1 MGISNEAIRRLESKY
16 KGISNDTIRRIEN
29 MAAGYTPPMAEST
42 QEVQTPAM
50 QTEQVPNIQRVSV
63 PRKFVSMY
71 KANQMPTTAGEMA
84 GGAVQGA
91 NLSKTGMPITDKWN
105 LPQNKFVSVY
115 RNGGDTSGRTGMT
128 IGDELQNG
136 RENILRN
143 MQNGN
148 RAMTEEERAA
158 AIQDFTNASQG
169 LNSWDNTIQGN
180 INARQN
186 YLKAAKESEQ
196 VRKTLPKATRNATL
210 KDLTLNSFKRGYM
223 QSGYGQESY
232 KSMMGLP
239 NSKKYYE
246 DLLKESEYNFA
257 PNTWYKDAISGAME
271 QLGQQARQWTDPRSV
286 ATGTAAASAAFIAGQ
301 AGPQAALPEEV
312 ITVPGAFAVG
322 INAGSTLSNFEIEAG
337 LAYNEMIENGV
348 SEETARNIATGIGAG
363 NAALEFVQADDLL
376 KSAKILNRIDSKNP
390 VTKKLL
396 LYLKDRGVHVAT
408 ESAQE
413 MAQETVTAVGS
424 NIGSKID
431 KGEWEYSKG
440 DVAKRVGQTGASS
453 ALTFGALGLGTDAV
467 NFGTRKLMSG
477 ADRQTADN
485 VADVKNGANE
495 NTVSADNQPIQ
506 NELNRRKFRS
516 VYADNNANDAAMIKS
531 VQNEGTQEKTQ
542 EEINRMSDDEFMD
555 YMSSRRQQS
564 DNVRK
569 NMVGRQKIGI
579 GDEVDWT
586 YGNDFKGTGYV
597 KDYVNDGDMSYY
609 VIEDDNGQ
617 LLNLNDEND
626 IVTITPK
633 RQVGAAT
640 SGKTVDIDERSY
652 AEFSDRK
659 VKAYQYE
666 YPAVKRFYKEK
677 AAEIAQDVRDT
688 IKGERIAIN
697 DPTSSSLKY
706 IGVNRVTS
714 DMVARIK
721 DTSGA
726 SYADITS
733 ACERIINDRGTEN
746 IKLCKLIEG
755 VIDDALTDGYTDF
768 RGQKIEPNSEYIEL
782 KNIIQQGGQRQA
794 LNVQNVQNEQSVQPN
809 EGERI
814 KFRSKIVQEQNTQ
827 AYNSLSDGQKQA
839 YEKLKQSDGNVGSV
853 VNAVS
858 DRQKYA
864 VSLAKRLGYD
874 VVFFDG
880 GKTNSRGATVDG
892 VIFINDRQDA
902 LEHITGHEVMHNVIS
917 DENVKADF
925 LNTVK
930 SYVESSNEFKAVFEK
945 KRQMYEDRLGKEVS
959 DDYIWEE
966 VAADIGGDL
975 FGDSEFITKVTREQP
990 SLAKRIVESI
1000 RELINKL
1007 RNSLAQRTNGF
1018 IHPNNRIIEGETLR
1032 YVTDLEKLEK
1042 AYVKAIRENTAVNTE
1057 RFSIESNDKGKY
1069 VKADRQVIK
1078 SDNPN
1083 DWEKE
1088 IYDYINESIRNGKD
1102 IVIPTDDGDN
1112 LTISEKTA
1120 WKMGYRNTVRENN
1133 IPVKI
1138 NNDEYR
1144 TKINA
1149 AAHIDEISEIS
1160 QRGKKNVPD
1169 RKNHNF
1175 AQDGFNYRTAYFEDF
1190 DGERYKLTISVGE
1203 NAQQKTVYN
1212 IGKIKKS
1219 SSPELR
1225 GSKAGGKNTTSA
1237 IKNSLQKSISDNGEN
1252 VNTQNKENV
1261 KFSVD
1266 DKENEIYSEN
1276 FKRWFGDWENNPKK
1290 ASKVVN
1296 ADGTPKIMYHGSG
1309 ADFTVFDKKK
1319 AKYSGTF
1326 GRGFYFTDSKSH
1338 AGTYGKL
1345 YEVYLDVKNPVDD
1358 KTKVTNQQLR
1368 NFLEAVAEDE
1378 DYSIENYGTYDID
1391 EIIPKINQDS
1401 LFTVLR
1407 DVSSTAIGDMV
1418 EATELFNKVNG
1429 TNYDGIFSDTEYV
1442 VFKPNQIKSAT
1453 DNIGTFDKGNDDIR
1467 FSLSDDEN
1475 TTDNFENGKKIT
1487 SEMSDDERYEVL
1499 KDKVLKIPRYDAVK
1513 AGKFDVRNLENIGV
1527 KNAKPI
1533 IRKIAEQFGITGKT
1547 YKNQDM
1553 ELEFDYSKGSLDES
1567 IQKQKRNYGDFAKM
1581 LSVFNEVVDNAIGIE
1596 VHNDRYKGTER
1607 EDVHNINNYVLV
1619 SAFSDNE
1626 GIIPVRMLVKEFDNK
1641 SNTLRMVVSLNKIE
1655 DRLHAQ
1661 TPDIKNAEQKYA
1673 PLSSNVSL
1681 SELIKNVNSLDA
1693 DFLKYVPDAFL
1704 SSEQKSAKEKAMENE
1719 KEYIDKYK
1727 KGSDKIKFYIDDENT
1742 EEKPKQKVSKFRTN
1756 TLERA
1761 KMTEE
1766 SPHGLF
1772 GTNETEEMNEGFEYK
1787 VRGKRTYES
1796 EAKAYLENDYDGEAA
1811 SIRES
1816 NILTDTQVAEAQ
1828 IIADDL
1834 YKKYLNSGKSADLR
1848 EFTDWTKVI
1857 AQKTR
1862 EAARALKATDT
1873 VWEKN
1878 KAVKTVMEAEKAVNE
1893 VEELKGKTKVIDQK
1907 TKQVTDK
1914 LKDIEDIGIDE
1925 LMKIIDRMKLTP
1937 DLLMEYINSKP
1948 KKGSAETDQT
1958 ESGKRQADVGNNEQ
1972 RNEDIDAAAAEL
1984 TNRIKNRV
1992 DSDGKPIKEKL
2003 PDNMLYRMVNDLFG
2017 IAKETIKTDRPKFD
2031 NTYKDI
2037 KEAVENRGEYARV
2050 WRETKD
2056 AIKEM
2061 YKDNPKALELLEE
2074 YFERGVRPPVPLSV
2088 ADSGINKALRELNI
2102 NLKDVVKEYY
2112 TSGESTKTALVEY
2125 IKEQTGLSGENAQA
2139 ISRMIENRYR
2149 QLVKAEKEKYL
2160 KGLFSSRPK
2169 LQKDF
2174 RYVTNKITEILN
2186 ADGYRNQTYIDRI
2199 NEKINPLIA
2208 EAIRQKKINLAEV
2221 VKNGYKATN
2230 WEQLK
2235 FIQSLKEQLDGRVS
2249 EDDLFQFWETAQ
2261 SEFARLAQVKRDSI
2275 LKQKFAQKEVG
2286 EKATQ
2291 LEKILELINL
2301 GAYDTKSVVR
2311 DMIKEKSGLPT
2322 LGKADTEYII
2332 ANVEMA
2338 ERFAEGS
2345 RERDV
2350 YMAYAMKRIQ
2360 EKIPS
2365 DLADKV
2371 LSLQRIAMLLNPK
2384 TMIRNVVGNAIMQPV
2399 YTMQDTLF
2407 GAGID
2412 KLISK
2417 KTNMRTTSVSNV
2429 KEQGKGFAKGLTES
2443 VDDFRK
2449 GVNTRKSENGKYELG
2464 NKLVWKNKGLQK
2476 IARKAENFMS
2486 FLLDA
2491 GDRPFYEAFYND
2503 SIEQQKRANKT
2514 DIVTEEMKQIARD
2527 TALQRTWQ
2535 DTNETTKAAQSLRK
2549 GINKLFGG
2557 SDKFGLGNI
2566 VMPFVQTPANLTKAL
2581 VKYSPVGLTKSLT
2594 YDAYKFNKAVKN
2606 GTADFAM
2613 QKRFVDKVSA
2623 GLAGTLIY
2631 LLSFALTKLGAVNGG
2646 GDDDYDKARFEKS
2659 IKGIQPYSIKV
2670 GNQTYTFDWAQ
2681 PVGGL
2686 MAAAADV
2693 ASGTFN
2699 HESAADII
2707 LKAFEAGGNTMF
2719 DQSFLTGVKDLFGED
2734 TFVEGLENIA
2744 LEMPKQWLT
2753 PTALKQLADVMDD
2766 TARNTYDP
2774 SEMKKKLNEMQTRV
2788 PFKSRKLE
2796 PRLNVFGEEQERIS
2810 GGNNIFNVFA
2820 NPAYVSGI
2828 KTSQITEE
2836 VDRLNKAT
2844 GNTDIYPSAAP
2855 KTVDSQKLTAREYT
2869 EYQRK
2874 LGTKTKTLYNDIIAD
2889 KDLESVF

>member
-1 MGISNEAIRRLESKY
+1 M
-16 KGISNDTIRRIEN
+16 
-29 MAAGYTPPMAEST
+29 
-42 QEVQTPAM
+42 
-50 QTEQVPNIQRVSV
+50 
-63 PRKFVSMY
+63 
-71 KANQMPTTAGEMA
+71 
-84 GGAVQGA
+84 
-91 NLSKTGMPITDKWN
+91 
-105 LPQNKFVSVY
+105 
-115 RNGGDTSGRTGMT
+115 
-128 IGDELQNG
+128 
-136 RENILRN
+136 
-143 MQNGN
+143 
-148 RAMTEEERAA
+148 
-158 AIQDFTNASQG
+158 
-169 LNSWDNTIQGN
+169 
-180 INARQN
+180 
-186 YLKAAKESEQ
+186 
-196 VRKTLPKATRNATL
+196 
-210 KDLTLNSFKRGYM
+210 
-223 QSGYGQESY
+223 
-232 KSMMGLP
+232 
-239 NSKKYYE
+239 
-246 DLLKESEYNFA
+246 
-257 PNTWYKDAISGAME
+257 
-271 QLGQQARQWTDPRSV
+271 
-286 ATGTAAASAAFIAGQ
+286 
-301 AGPQAALPEEV
+301 
-312 ITVPGAFAVG
+312 
-322 INAGSTLSNFEIEAG
+322 
-337 LAYNEMIENGV
+337 
-348 SEETARNIATGIGAG
+348 
-363 NAALEFVQADDLL
+363 
-376 KSAKILNRIDSKNP
+376 
-390 VTKKLL
+390 
-396 LYLKDRGVHVAT
+396 
-408 ESAQE
+408 
-413 MAQETVTAVGS
+413 
-424 NIGSKID
+424 
-431 KGEWEYSKG
+431 
-440 DVAKRVGQTGASS
+440 
-453 ALTFGALGLGTDAV
+453 
-467 NFGTRKLMSG
+467 
-477 ADRQTADN
+477 
-485 VADVKNGANE
+485 
-495 NTVSADNQPIQ
+495 
-506 NELNRRKFRS
+506 
-516 VYADNNANDAAMIKS
+516 
-531 VQNEGTQEKTQ
+531 
-542 EEINRMSDDEFMD
+542 
-555 YMSSRRQQS
+555 
-564 DNVRK
+564 
-569 NMVGRQKIGI
+569 
-579 GDEVDWT
+579 
-586 YGNDFKGTGYV
+586 
-597 KDYVNDGDMSYY
+597 
-609 VIEDDNGQ
+609 
-617 LLNLNDEND
+617 
-626 IVTITPK
+626 
-633 RQVGAAT
+633 
-640 SGKTVDIDERSY
+640 
-652 AEFSDRK
+652 
-659 VKAYQYE
+659 
-666 YPAVKRFYKEK
+666 
-677 AAEIAQDVRDT
+677 
-688 IKGERIAIN
+688 
-697 DPTSSSLKY
+697 
-706 IGVNRVTS
+706 
-714 DMVARIK
+714 
-721 DTSGA
+721 
-726 SYADITS
+726 
-733 ACERIINDRGTEN
+733 
-746 IKLCKLIEG
+746 
-755 VIDDALTDGYTDF
+755 
-768 RGQKIEPNSEYIEL
+768 
-782 KNIIQQGGQRQA
+782 
-794 LNVQNVQNEQSVQPN
+794 
-809 EGERI
+809 
-814 KFRSKIVQEQNTQ
+814 
-827 AYNSLSDGQKQA
+827 
-839 YEKLKQSDGNVGSV
+839 
-853 VNAVS
+853 
-858 DRQKYA
+858 
-864 VSLAKRLGYD
+864 
-874 VVFFDG
+874 
-880 GKTNSRGATVDG
+880 
-892 VIFINDRQDA
+892 
-902 LEHITGHEVMHNVIS
+902 
-917 DENVKADF
+917 
-925 LNTVK
+925 
-930 SYVESSNEFKAVFEK
+930 
-945 KRQMYEDRLGKEVS
+945 
-959 DDYIWEE
+959 
-966 VAADIGGDL
+966 
-975 FGDSEFITKVTREQP
+975 
-990 SLAKRIVESI
+990 
-1000 RELINKL
+1000 
-1007 RNSLAQRTNGF
+1007 
-1018 IHPNNRIIEGETLR
+1018 
-1032 YVTDLEKLEK
+1032 
-1042 AYVKAIRENTAVNTE
+1042 
-1057 RFSIESNDKGKY
+1057 
-1069 VKADRQVIK
+1069 
-1078 SDNPN
+1078 
-1083 DWEKE
+1083 
-1088 IYDYINESIRNGKD
+1088 
-1102 IVIPTDDGDN
+1102 
-1112 LTISEKTA
+1112 
-1120 WKMGYRNTVRENN
+1120 
-1133 IPVKI
+1133 
-1138 NNDEYR
+1138 
-1144 TKINA
+1144 
-1149 AAHIDEISEIS
+1149 
-1160 QRGKKNVPD
+1160 
-1169 RKNHNF
+1169 
-1175 AQDGFNYRTAYFEDF
+1175 
-1190 DGERYKLTISVGE
+1190 
-1203 NAQQKTVYN
+1203 
-1212 IGKIKKS
+1212 
-1219 SSPELR
+1219 
-1225 GSKAGGKNTTSA
+1225 
-1237 IKNSLQKSISDNGEN
+1237 
-1252 VNTQNKENV
+1252 
-1261 KFSVD
+1261 
-1266 DKENEIYSEN
+1266 
-1276 FKRWFGDWENNPKK
+1276 
-1290 ASKVVN
+1290 
-1296 ADGTPKIMYHGSG
+1296 
-1309 ADFTVFDKKK
+1309 
-1319 AKYSGTF
+1319 
-1326 GRGFYFTDSKSH
+1326 
-1338 AGTYGKL
+1338 
-1345 YEVYLDVKNPVDD
+1345 
-1358 KTKVTNQQLR
+1358 
-1368 NFLEAVAEDE
+1368 
-1378 DYSIENYGTYDID
+1378 
-1391 EIIPKINQDS
+1391 
-1401 LFTVLR
+1401 
-1407 DVSSTAIGDMV
+1407 
-1418 EATELFNKVNG
+1418 
-1429 TNYDGIFSDTEYV
+1429 
-1442 VFKPNQIKSAT
+1442 
-1453 DNIGTFDKGNDDIR
+1453 
-1467 FSLSDDEN
+1467 
-1475 TTDNFENGKKIT
+1475 
-1487 SEMSDDERYEVL
+1487 
-1499 KDKVLKIPRYDAVK
+1499 
-1513 AGKFDVRNLENIGV
+1513 
-1527 KNAKPI
+1527 
-1533 IRKIAEQFGITGKT
+1533 
-1547 YKNQDM
+1547 
-1553 ELEFDYSKGSLDES
+1553 
-1567 IQKQKRNYGDFAKM
+1567 
-1581 LSVFNEVVDNAIGIE
+1581 
-1596 VHNDRYKGTER
+1596 
-1607 EDVHNINNYVLV
+1607 
-1619 SAFSDNE
+1619 
-1626 GIIPVRMLVKEFDNK
+1626 
-1641 SNTLRMVVSLNKIE
+1641 
-1655 DRLHAQ
+1655 
-1661 TPDIKNAEQKYA
+1661 
-1673 PLSSNVSL
+1673 
-1681 SELIKNVNSLDA
+1681 
-1693 DFLKYVPDAFL
+1693 
-1704 SSEQKSAKEKAMENE
+1704 
-1719 KEYIDKYK
+1719 
-1727 KGSDKIKFYIDDENT
+1727 
-1742 EEKPKQKVSKFRTN
+1742 
-1756 TLERA
+1756 
-1761 KMTEE
+1761 
-1766 SPHGLF
+1766 
-1772 GTNETEEMNEGFEYK
+1772 
-1787 VRGKRTYES
+1787 
-1796 EAKAYLENDYDGEAA
+1796 
-1811 SIRES
+1811 
-1816 NILTDTQVAEAQ
+1816 
-1828 IIADDL
+1828 
-1834 YKKYLNSGKSADLR
+1834 
-1848 EFTDWTKVI
+1848 
-1857 AQKTR
+1857 
-1862 EAARALKATDT
+1862 
-1873 VWEKN
+1873 WEKN

-1925 LMKIIDRMKLTP
+1925 LIGLIDKMKLTP
-1937 DLLMEYINSKP
+1937 DLLMEYINAKP

-1958 ESGKRQADVGNNEQ
+1958 GSGKRQADVGNNEQ

-2037 KEAVENRGEYARV
+2037 KEAVENRGEYKKV

-2125 IKEQTGLSGENAQA
+2125 IKEQTGLSGKNAQA

-2365 DLADKV
+2365 DLSDKI

-2581 VKYSPVGLTKSLT
+2581 VKFSPVGLTKSLT

-2613 QKRFVDKVSA
+2613 QKQFVDKVSA

-2889 KDLESVF
+2889 KDLESVFGEVLAFEKSVRWSEMNPEQRTKALNSIKSTYKNEPKKIPQAIRDLKNDTSSVTVKVDIKGKYSDYSDEDKIKILKKAQSTANDYAKSELKKYQAENPVFRAKEG

>member
-1 MGISNEAIRRLESKY
+1 MGISNEAIRRLEEKY

-29 MAAGYTPPMAEST
+29 MAAGYTPPTAENT

-91 NLSKTGMPITDKWN
+91 ESNNMSMPITQADLKEN
-105 LPQNKFVSVY
+105 RNKLLQAMTQTATAPRKFVSMYKANQMPTTAGKMAENAQNTITQNDVQKAVK
-115 RNGGDTSGRTGMT
+115 RQRLGMT
-128 IGDELQNG
+128 GINQDIKENNIYKLQNTIPG
-136 RENILRN
+136 YLINN
-143 MQNGN
+143 YMQGAGSTFAGLTETVNAIMDGTVGN
-148 RAMTEEERAA
+148 LVNSGKYKVSDLTYLYQEMERAMQEADKDGTPLPPFVGE
-158 AIQDFTNASQG
+158 
-169 LNSWDNTIQGN
+169 L
-180 INARQN
+180 AR
-186 YLKAAKESEQ
+186 S
-196 VRKTLPKATRNATL
+196 
-210 KDLTLNSFKRGYM
+210 
-223 QSGYGQESY
+223 
-232 KSMMGLP
+232 
-239 NSKKYYE
+239 
-246 DLLKESEYNFA
+246 
-257 PNTWYKDAISGAME
+257 
-271 QLGQQARQWTDPRSV
+271 LGQQIVNIPMSYAGGGGLASV
-286 ATGTAAASAAFIAGQ
+286 MTGASTLGNEYVQNMDDGMKKGNALANAALKGLAEGGMQYLLGIGGRGVGKTLSKVFPKAAASKAVAKFGNSYLGHLIGEAAGEATEEASQEALGTLIDYMTGKEVTEEDVKSL
-301 AGPQAALPEEV
+301 PQRMARSAALAG
-312 ITVPGAFAVG
+312 ITA
-322 INAGSTLSNFEIEAG
+322 
-337 LAYNEMIENGV
+337 
-348 SEETARNIATGIGAG
+348 
-363 NAALEFVQADDLL
+363 
-376 KSAKILNRIDSKNP
+376 
-390 VTKKLL
+390 
-396 LYLKDRGVHVAT
+396 
-408 ESAQE
+408 
-413 MAQETVTAVGS
+413 
-424 NIGSKID
+424 
-431 KGEWEYSKG
+431 
-440 DVAKRVGQTGASS
+440 
-453 ALTFGALGLGTDAV
+453 GALGSVTSVPNIGL
-467 NFGTRKLMSG
+467 NKRI
-477 ADRQTADN
+477 
-485 VADVKNGANE
+485 E
-495 NTVSADNQPIQ
+495 NTGKNYNSDETVQAIINNAEKADKNTDFYKIGQRIKENSENGKSISDYEVGNAIFNGNEKLIDDIEKIQ
-506 NELNRRKFRS
+506 RRKFRS

-542 EEINRMSDDEFMD
+542 EEINQMSDDEFMD

-1442 VFKPNQIKSAT
+1442 VFKPNQIKLAT

-1487 SEMSDDERYEVL
+1487 SEMSDEDRYEVL

-1513 AGKFDVRNLENIGV
+1513 AEKFDVSNLENMGV
-1527 KNAKPI
+1527 KNARPI

-2221 VKNGYKATN
+2221 V
-2230 WEQLK
+2230 
-2235 FIQSLKEQLDGRVS
+2235 
-2249 EDDLFQFWETAQ
+2249 
-2261 SEFARLAQVKRDSI
+2261 
-2275 LKQKFAQKEVG
+2275 
-2286 EKATQ
+2286 
-2291 LEKILELINL
+2291 
-2301 GAYDTKSVVR
+2301 
-2311 DMIKEKSGLPT
+2311 
-2322 LGKADTEYII
+2322 
-2332 ANVEMA
+2332 
-2338 ERFAEGS
+2338 
-2345 RERDV
+2345 
-2350 YMAYAMKRIQ
+2350 
-2360 EKIPS
+2360 
-2365 DLADKV
+2365 
-2371 LSLQRIAMLLNPK
+2371 
-2384 TMIRNVVGNAIMQPV
+2384 
-2399 YTMQDTLF
+2399 
-2407 GAGID
+2407 
-2412 KLISK
+2412 
-2417 KTNMRTTSVSNV
+2417 
-2429 KEQGKGFAKGLTES
+2429 
-2443 VDDFRK
+2443 
-2449 GVNTRKSENGKYELG
+2449 
-2464 NKLVWKNKGLQK
+2464 
-2476 IARKAENFMS
+2476 
-2486 FLLDA
+2486 
-2491 GDRPFYEAFYND
+2491 
-2503 SIEQQKRANKT
+2503 
-2514 DIVTEEMKQIARD
+2514 
-2527 TALQRTWQ
+2527 
-2535 DTNETTKAAQSLRK
+2535 
-2549 GINKLFGG
+2549 
-2557 SDKFGLGNI
+2557 
-2566 VMPFVQTPANLTKAL
+2566 
-2581 VKYSPVGLTKSLT
+2581 
-2594 YDAYKFNKAVKN
+2594 
-2606 GTADFAM
+2606 
-2613 QKRFVDKVSA
+2613 
-2623 GLAGTLIY
+2623 
-2631 LLSFALTKLGAVNGG
+2631 
-2646 GDDDYDKARFEKS
+2646 
-2659 IKGIQPYSIKV
+2659 
-2670 GNQTYTFDWAQ
+2670 
-2681 PVGGL
+2681 
-2686 MAAAADV
+2686 
-2693 ASGTFN
+2693 
-2699 HESAADII
+2699 
-2707 LKAFEAGGNTMF
+2707 
-2719 DQSFLTGVKDLFGED
+2719 
-2734 TFVEGLENIA
+2734 
-2744 LEMPKQWLT
+2744 
-2753 PTALKQLADVMDD
+2753 
-2766 TARNTYDP
+2766 
-2774 SEMKKKLNEMQTRV
+2774 
-2788 PFKSRKLE
+2788 
-2796 PRLNVFGEEQERIS
+2796 
-2810 GGNNIFNVFA
+2810 
-2820 NPAYVSGI
+2820 
-2828 KTSQITEE
+2828 
-2836 VDRLNKAT
+2836 
-2844 GNTDIYPSAAP
+2844 
-2855 KTVDSQKLTAREYT
+2855 
-2869 EYQRK
+2869 
-2874 LGTKTKTLYNDIIAD
+2874 
-2889 KDLESVF
+2889 